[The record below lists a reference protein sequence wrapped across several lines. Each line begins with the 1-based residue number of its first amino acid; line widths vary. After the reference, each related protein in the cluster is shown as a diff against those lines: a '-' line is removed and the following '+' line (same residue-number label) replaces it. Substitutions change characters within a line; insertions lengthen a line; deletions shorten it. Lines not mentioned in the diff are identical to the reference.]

1 MGHGDADDD
10 DAGRSERNGAMTNR
24 CRGCQAEIIWIRTT
38 ANRRKIPCDAEPVWI
53 LLGGGGNTFIRKDG
67 TAVTGRKIG
76 DAWDDDPDA
85 NVIECYESHF
95 ATCPVGGQFRNRQPR
110 TRGPGYR

>member
-1 MGHGDADDD
+1 
-10 DAGRSERNGAMTNR
+10 MTNQ
-24 CRGCQAEIIWIRTT
+24 CRGCGAEVIWIRTAAT
-38 ANRRKIPCDAEPVWI
+38 GRKMPVDAESVWV
-53 LLGGGGNTFIRKDG
+53 LQGTGGNTFVRKDG
-67 TAVTGRKIG
+67 SIVIGTKVG

-110 TRGPGYR
+110 TRAPGYR